1 MYFLKCV
8 FHFTLIFNFCRKKQT
23 KRILHFNIIGAAK
36 LHSDFPATAIKKKI
50 MKLNEVFCVITYS
63 LSKVLICLLIG
74 HREYLYLKLQNII

>member
-23 KRILHFNIIGAAK
+23 KRILHFKFQNIIGAAK

-50 MKLNEVFCVITYS
+50 MKLN
-63 LSKVLICLLIG
+63 
-74 HREYLYLKLQNII
+74 